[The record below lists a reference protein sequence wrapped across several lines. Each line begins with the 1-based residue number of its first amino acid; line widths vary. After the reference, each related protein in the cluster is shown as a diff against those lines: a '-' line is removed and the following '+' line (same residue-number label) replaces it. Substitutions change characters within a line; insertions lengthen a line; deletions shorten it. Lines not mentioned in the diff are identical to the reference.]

1 MAELKTDIESNYQT
15 LAALKKLT
23 EISMGAKKKQTKEE
37 DLRPVSLD
45 EFTEHIKSTVKP
57 KAKKPKK

>member
-1 MAELKTDIESNYQT
+1 MAKS
-15 LAALKKLT
+15 KK
-23 EISMGAKKKQTKEE
+23 EKTKEE

-45 EFTEHIKSTVKP
+45 EFTEHIKSTGKP

>member
-1 MAELKTDIESNYQT
+1 MAKEKG
-15 LAALKKLT
+15 K
-23 EISMGAKKKQTKEE
+23 TKEE

-57 KAKKPKK
+57 KANKPKK